1 MNINTLLHNK
11 YFIAAAVLGLIAFFL
26 ALSALG
32 DVLDE
37 GSASINES
45 VETHQTLLLPD
56 RIGSGDDS
64 IDEAILELAVE
75 ENKSSENKE
84 IVAND

>member
-1 MNINTLLHNK
+1 MNTLLSNK

-37 GSASINES
+37 GSASLNES

-56 RIGSGDDS
+56 RTNSEIDDA
-64 IDEAILELAVE
+64 DAAILELSDE
-75 ENKSSENKE
+75 KNNSSENKE
-84 IVAND
+84 IIDKD